1 MEFASHHSGAAHLD
15 TDYNWFKE
23 RECASCEVNL
33 DMVYSS
39 GLCFKRN
46 VQEICNS
53 LKDDANFYCM
63 HDFESSKSAW
73 MHPLVLSFTS
83 IQSLRI
89 LGPTKAALLSAM
101 CVQPLNWDVAFMLS
115 AQQNGHIQ
123 LKLLTSFYG
132 AKSLW
137 LNLETR
143 WKSTVPGPVSLFSSF
158 AK

>member
-1 MEFASHHSGAAHLD
+1 MEFASHHSGAAHSD

-23 RECASCEVNL
+23 RKCASCEVNL

-53 LKDDANFYCM
+53 VKDDANFYCM

-115 AQQNGHIQ
+115 CSLLCPAKWTHPAKIVDFF
-123 LKLLTSFYG
+123 LWRKKLA
-132 AKSLW
+132 AKSG
-137 LNLETR
+137 NKMKIYRTR
-143 WKSTVPGPVSLFSSF
+143 PHVS
-158 AK
+158 A